1 MISCVMP
8 TADRG
13 PFVRQALRAFA
24 AQTYPDRELIVV
36 DDGESSVASLC
47 RDTPGVRYIR
57 LRDYTTTGAKLN
69 IGIEAARGEV
79 IQRFDDDDYYGPEF
93 LATQLAHRKKRA
105 LVTRCCFLVLLKG
118 AGKLRFSGHG
128 WQPGGAFCFHR
139 SMWKRHPFRDQRQSE
154 DTAFIADHHPPL
166 TRVCGHAEQYIVARH
181 GANTWNHV
189 NTELADD
196 YLRRLSPHPKPLEEL
211 VPALQARFY
220 RSALRFKA

>member
-47 RDTPGVRYIR
+47 RNTPGVRHIR

-69 IGIEAARGEV
+69 IAIEAARGDV
-79 IQRFDDDDYYGPEF
+79 IQRLDDDDYYSPDF
-93 LATQLAHRKKRA
+93 LATQLANQKRA
-105 LVTRCCFLVLLKG
+105 SVVTRCCFLVLMRG
-118 AGKLRFSGHG
+118 ARKLRFSGHG
-128 WQPGGAFCFHR
+128 WNPGGAFCFRR
-139 SMWKRHPFRDQRQSE
+139 SLWKKRPFRNQRQSE
-154 DTAFIADHHPPL
+154 DTSFLADHDPEL
-166 TRVCGHAEQYIVARH
+166 IRVCGHAEQYIVVRH
-181 GANTWNHV
+181 GENTWNHI

-196 YLRRLSPHPKPLEEL
+196 YLRRLAFYSKPLDAL

-220 RSALRFKA
+220 RSTLRFKA